1 MQSTYL
7 FFFNNTALITTE
19 DYELFRIV
27 PQVGEA
33 IKKSSCNDGY
43 SEMVGFSLLVC
54 EHIKEACLKILLL
67 WERWE
72 TKLFLSKMKGKGFQ
86 WDTKIY

>member
-1 MQSTYL
+1 MKIMQSTYL

-33 IKKSSCNDGY
+33 IKKIIIQWW
-43 SEMVGFSLLVC
+43 L
-54 EHIKEACLKILLL
+54 
-67 WERWE
+67 
-72 TKLFLSKMKGKGFQ
+72 Q
-86 WDTKIY
+86 WDGGIQFIGLWAYQRGMFKNTAFMRKVRN

>member
-1 MQSTYL
+1 MKIMQSTYL

-33 IKKSSCNDGY
+33 IKKII
-43 SEMVGFSLLVC
+43 MQWWL
-54 EHIKEACLKILLL
+54 
-67 WERWE
+67 
-72 TKLFLSKMKGKGFQ
+72 Q
-86 WDTKIY
+86 WDGGIQFIGLWAMRHV